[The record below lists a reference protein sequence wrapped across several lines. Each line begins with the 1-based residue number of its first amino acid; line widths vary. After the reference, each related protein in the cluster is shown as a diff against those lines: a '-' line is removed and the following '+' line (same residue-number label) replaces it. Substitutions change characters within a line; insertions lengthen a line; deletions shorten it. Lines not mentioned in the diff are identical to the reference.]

1 MLLPSIFNKTF
12 QDDFFDDFF
21 SMPERPHHFMPNV
34 VSTMK
39 TDIQEFDDR
48 YKMDL
53 ELPGYGKDDVK
64 VSLKEGYL
72 TIAAE
77 KSESKDEKDSDGK
90 YLRRERSYG
99 SMQRS
104 FYVGDDVT
112 ENDIKAK
119 FKDGILSVE
128 VPKNKELPKTE
139 EVKYISIE
147 G

>member
-1 MLLPSIFNKTF
+1 
-12 QDDFFDDFF
+12 
-21 SMPERPHHFMPNV
+21 
-34 VSTMK
+34 MK